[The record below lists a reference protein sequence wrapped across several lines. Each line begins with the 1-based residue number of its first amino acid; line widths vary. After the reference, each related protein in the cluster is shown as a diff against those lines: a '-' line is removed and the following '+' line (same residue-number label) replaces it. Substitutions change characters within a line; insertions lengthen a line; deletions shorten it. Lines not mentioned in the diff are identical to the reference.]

1 MCGLSRAGRSWGL
14 RCAVENFACADTVKQ
29 GTSLGISERMVA
41 KVELRPAKNCLNAM
55 AAIRAVVLFAVR
67 KSDMS
72 FMLATEALC

>member
-1 MCGLSRAGRSWGL
+1 M
-14 RCAVENFACADTVKQ
+14 ENFACADTAKQ
-29 GTSLGISERMVA
+29 GTSLGISERMVV

-55 AAIRAVVLFAVR
+55 PAIRGVVLFAAG